1 MIFETDVISE
11 TNSIIKDSI
20 QAISLRKN
28 NTPNFRYIVSK
39 LYGYTSD
46 SYTDMEYDLSEHGR
60 IIDTDSLVSSAFRK
74 KKQLITKEGVELVSK
89 NKRNLDYIKKRL
101 EELEYVTSM
110 SFEALVD
117 EIAENLVNFN
127 NCFLLKYRNENNST
141 GRIRE
146 TPNKTYKPIAGIYV
160 IAAPTVDTANNKYGQ
175 IIKYRH
181 RINDY
186 YTKEFKASDMLH
198 IYHNKRTGITIG
210 TPPLEAVK
218 DDLYALRTI
227 EQCAETMIYR
237 NASPFIHVKVGEK
250 DSPARILS
258 DGTSEIDIY
267 SSIIDNMFEY
277 GGVATPHRVNI
288 DLKGAES
295 QALRLESYLTHFQ
308 NRVLAGMCVSSVD
321 LAIGDSTTGGSAGII
336 SQALKDEV
344 RSYQKTISNFISNYL
359 FNELLLESKYYTNT
373 LIIPKEDRVNL
384 VFTENDIDQ
393 RIKIESHYLQ
403 LLNSG
408 LITKE
413 FAAANIKDMTP
424 KDIAPDPVLPTT
436 PKTGGTANV
445 LKGSSATRNTGKSIK
460 DSLKLNFDNSYED
473 ISKIE
478 QYVNKVLLI
487 DNLSYDIL
495 DSIYET
501 SHNNKLLN
509 GETYAYELLQHMLI
523 GLLFNQLLPETT
535 N

>member
-1 MIFETDVISE
+1 ML
-11 TNSIIKDSI
+11 SI
-20 QAISLRKN
+20 
-28 NTPNFRYIVSK
+28 
-39 LYGYTSD
+39 
-46 SYTDMEYDLSEHGR
+46 
-60 IIDTDSLVSSAFRK
+60 
-74 KKQLITKEGVELVSK
+74 
-89 NKRNLDYIKKRL
+89 
-101 EELEYVTSM
+101 
-110 SFEALVD
+110 
-117 EIAENLVNFN
+117 
-127 NCFLLKYRNENNST
+127 
-141 GRIRE
+141 E

-321 LAIGDSTTGGSAGII
+321 LAIGEFNQMIDNIQGLKTYFECENTRNSENLLDTIRSIKQLIDGLNLLSSIIYALAKKEVRGICKSTKALKQITNNSLTEDDLLLKDFLKDVYQKEVEII
-336 SQALKDEV
+336 STNPDNIEILVYDKPVYYSLPKIDLLDCSIDE
-344 RSYQKTISNFISNYL
+344 FIKNHTLDAIMDIATQDVLQEDGQERLIVDNSPWESFTFTNIL
-359 FNELLLESKYYTNT
+359 PTVTPELNLITELLYNKPTVNPEVVNTQTNT
-373 LIIPKEDRVNL
+373 NSNTFNISPEFKKPELLD
-384 VFTENDIDQ
+384 NDI
-393 RIKIESHYLQ
+393 KC
-403 LLNSG
+403 
-408 LITKE
+408 K
-413 FAAANIKDMTP
+413 NIQD
-424 KDIAPDPVLPTT
+424 VL
-436 PKTGGTANV
+436 NV
-445 LKGSSATRNTGKSIK
+445 LETLKG
-460 DSLKLNFDNSYED
+460 L
-473 ISKIE
+473 
-478 QYVNKVLLI
+478 
-487 DNLSYDIL
+487 
-495 DSIYET
+495 
-501 SHNNKLLN
+501 
-509 GETYAYELLQHMLI
+509 
-523 GLLFNQLLPETT
+523 
-535 N
+535 